1 MRNRPITRVRRSHF
15 SIRLDVERT
24 GQRNESHIDIVPVEG
39 PGRAD
44 DRVTDVAEIRSG
56 VTTVTIQDIESRAI
70 VDDGAQVFAAL
81 TNHMHRLERFICLDL
96 EKLTPPRAREL
107 NDLSRS

>member
-1 MRNRPITRVRRSHF
+1 MRIRPITRVRRSHF
-15 SIRLDVERT
+15 SIRLGVERT
-24 GQRNESHIDIVPVEG
+24 GQRNESHINIVPVEG

-70 VDDGAQVFAAL
+70 VNDGAQLFAAL
-81 TNHMHRLERFICLDL
+81 TNHMHHLERFICLGL
-96 EKLTPPRAREL
+96 EKPTPPRASEL
-107 NDLSRS
+107 DDLSRS